1 MQYFIL
7 LSLPVLLCLSIIVI
21 VILCFKKKWKV
32 ASVLMIVVLLFN
44 WYFKIY
50 AINFHSQSDSGN
62 RFRILSYNIH
72 SQGAYLD
79 TSRYNPHILFEVI
92 KKIDSDVILFQE
104 YDTNRCAILRDSL
117 LCLYPHFHYTV
128 GTRSYGQ
135 NAIFSKYPIKSVSN
149 ISKNELINFYCIDY
163 NSLPIS
169 IVNCHLKS
177 NNIGQLLQAS
187 KTKLVFF
194 IKPKIYYSK
203 LQQAKVI
210 RSNQSLLIS
219 KAINS
224 DVPFIVGGD
233 FNDVCGSNCLS
244 TLENKNLRDSWWFGG
259 FGFGI
264 TYSDFNLLKFR
275 LDHILYSDH
284 FKCLYSEVQ
293 KENFSDHSL
302 LISTFRIKK

>member
-169 IVNCHLKS
+169 IVN
-177 NNIGQLLQAS
+177 
-187 KTKLVFF
+187 
-194 IKPKIYYSK
+194 
-203 LQQAKVI
+203 
-210 RSNQSLLIS
+210 
-219 KAINS
+219 
-224 DVPFIVGGD
+224 
-233 FNDVCGSNCLS
+233 
-244 TLENKNLRDSWWFGG
+244 
-259 FGFGI
+259 
-264 TYSDFNLLKFR
+264 
-275 LDHILYSDH
+275 
-284 FKCLYSEVQ
+284 
-293 KENFSDHSL
+293 
-302 LISTFRIKK
+302 